1 MHLLIT
7 DDHRMLA
14 QGLAALL
21 AEEDDVTVVGVCGTG
36 PALLARLADE
46 AALPAP
52 DTLLLDLHLPGG
64 PDGLSLLPTLR
75 RQYPR
80 LKILLFSMNAT
91 AALVEQIEAAD
102 AHGFVPKT
110 ADFDELL
117 VALRAVAAGRR
128 VFPKTRSL
136 PAPGAAAETAL
147 LRLRTLSPR
156 EREIAALICAGQ
168 QAKAIAET
176 LELSAHTVDTHRKN
190 ILHKLGLKSAVE
202 LMRFAMAH
210 PF

>member
-1 MHLLIT
+1 MQLLIT

-21 AEEDDVTVVGVCGTG
+21 AEEEDVEVVGVCATG
-36 PALLARLADE
+36 PALLARLADAE
-46 AALPAP
+46 QAAP

-64 PDGLSLLPTLR
+64 LDGLGLLPGLR

-80 LKILLFSMNAT
+80 LKVLLFSMNAT
-91 AALVEQIEAAD
+91 PSLVEQLADAD

-110 ADFDELL
+110 AEFEELL
-117 VALRAVAAGRR
+117 AALRAVAGGRR
-128 VFPKTRSL
+128 VFPKARQL
-136 PAPGAAAETAL
+136 PPPGAPAETAL
-147 LRLRTLSPR
+147 LRIRTLSPR

-168 QAKAIAET
+168 QARAIAET
-176 LELSAHTVDTHRKN
+176 LELSTHTVDTHRKN

-202 LMRFAMAH
+202 LMRFAMQH
-210 PF
+210 PLG